1 MNNHGIIFM
10 GMIFIFNSNYL
21 PLNNVHSNYLP
32 LNKVHSNYLRLN
44 NVINKPSLKHY
55 PKNISSIYK

>member
-1 MNNHGIIFM
+1 MKNHGIIFM
-10 GMIFIFNSNYL
+10 GIIFIFNSNYL
-21 PLNNVHSNYLP
+21 RLNNVHSNYLR
-32 LNKVHSNYLRLN
+32 VN